1 MRHWRL
7 LSICVA
13 MAAACGGSGGGG
25 GGATTGPT
33 NSNPG
38 GTGNPGGG
46 VTNTINLADQ
56 SFNPASVTVPV
67 GTTITWQWP
76 NTCTDG
82 YGGYYSCPTHNI
94 VFDDA
99 SNITSGTQSSG
110 TFAHT
115 FTAAGTFKYHCAI
128 HGSAMSGQ
136 IVVQ

>member
-13 MAAACGGSGGGG
+13 MTAACGGSGGGG
-25 GGATTGPT
+25 GTTGPT
-33 NSNPG
+33 TSNPG

-46 VTNTINLADQ
+46 VTNTISLADQ

-76 NTCTDG
+76 GSCTDG
-82 YGGYYSCPTHNI
+82 YGGYYTCPTHNI
-94 VFDDA
+94 VFDDG

-115 FTAAGTFKYHCAI
+115 FVAAGTFKYHCAI
-128 HGSAMSGQ
+128 HGTPMSGQ